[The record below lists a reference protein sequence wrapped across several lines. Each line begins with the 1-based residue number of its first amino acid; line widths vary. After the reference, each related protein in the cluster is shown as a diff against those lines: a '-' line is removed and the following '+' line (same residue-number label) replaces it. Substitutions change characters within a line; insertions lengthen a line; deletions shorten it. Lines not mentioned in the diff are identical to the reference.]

1 MTIKLPAF
9 TWRKLCKSF
18 AVVLAA
24 GLTGKNA
31 LATSATALTAAATAS
46 QLGRDPIPWLIGAAA
61 VTVVYAYKKPTTR
74 EHALANAVIS
84 VFLGGIGAP
93 YVATIL
99 SRYIDPVFANDWI
112 LAGVLGAG
120 WPWLVPIALGV
131 VQRRADKM
139 GEGRG

>member
-1 MTIKLPAF
+1 VKWRPPAL
-9 TWRKLCKSF
+9 TWRKLWKSI

-31 LATSATALTAAATAS
+31 LATSATAITAAATAA
-46 QLGRDPIPWLIGAAA
+46 QLGRDPVPWLIGAAA
-61 VTVVYAYKKPTTR
+61 VTVVYAYKKPATR

-120 WPWLVPIALGV
+120 WPWLVPVALAF
-131 VQRRADKM
+131 VQRRSERMAD
-139 GEGRG
+139 RG

>member
-1 MTIKLPAF
+1 MTLWKKITLI
-9 TWRKLCKSF
+9 
-18 AVVLAA
+18 LAA

-31 LATSATALTAAATAS
+31 IATSATAVTAAVTAD

-61 VTVVYAYKKPTTR
+61 VTVVYAYKKPISR

-93 YVATIL
+93 YVAAIL

-120 WPWLVPIALGV
+120 WPWLVPVALSFI
-131 VQRRADKM
+131 QRKAERAAD
-139 GEGRG
+139 RG